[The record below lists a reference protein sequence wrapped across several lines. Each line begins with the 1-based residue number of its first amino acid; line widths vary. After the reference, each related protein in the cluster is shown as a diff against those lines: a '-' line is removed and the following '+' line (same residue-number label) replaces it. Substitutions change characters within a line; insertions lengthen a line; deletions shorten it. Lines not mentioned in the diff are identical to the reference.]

1 MHNKRMTRDEYEKVR
16 KSLKGVNKLLVEAIN
31 VLEEDIYTETRL
43 EDVVSAFGNMLV
55 KYWESLFQDGLKR

>member
-43 EDVVSAFGNMLV
+43 EDVVSAFGTMLV
-55 KYWESLFQDGLKR
+55 KV